1 MYDHLK
7 KKFGQNFLIDK
18 NILNKINKLIQIKN
32 LNILEI
38 GPGSGNL
45 TNYILKSSPRNLTLI
60 EIDSDLIENLKKKFE
75 LFDNIKI
82 IHGDFLKNDRI
93 LNEKYDLVVANLP
106 YNVSSQI
113 LIKLSISKF
122 RPKRMILMFQK
133 EFAERLLEQK
143 LNSLNSIIN
152 CFYKIEKKFEI
163 SNSSFYPPP
172 KVRSAIL
179 EFNLLKNFLIKEKDI
194 IEYTNFKRKI
204 FNKKRKKIGT
214 IIKSYMKFNIS
225 IDLAEQRAESI
236 SLKQFIEIYHK
247 SNP

>member
-18 NILNKINKLIQIKN
+18 NILNKINELIQIKN

-60 EIDSDLIENLKKKFE
+60 EIDNDLIENLKKKFE

-93 LNEKYDLVVANLP
+93 LKEKYDLVVANLP

-152 CFYKIEKKFEI
+152 CFYKIDKKFEI

-194 IEYTNFKRKI
+194 IKYTNFKREI

-225 IDLAEQRAESI
+225 SDLAEQRAESI